1 MPEETGC
8 IHIEIG
14 SEPTCPTPVG
24 GTRARAAAIN
34 FDDLDDDTPFTYDS
48 EGKITAINLKVG
60 KMAYLF
66 TGFRNDVKKTDEV
79 INPGV
84 GLNQFKHGGGWVIYE
99 RTQEQKN
106 NIEKLARGKF
116 VLVLENKGKD
126 ADALEVLGSKC
137 GVEIVAGPIRNA
149 HENGGFFIMNF
160 ATIDGE
166 FEPKLPQTLGAT
178 YAAGVTILENLLG
191 S

>member
-1 MPEETGC
+1 MACDT
-8 IHIEIG
+8 ITIG
-14 SEPTCPTPVG
+14 SEADCSALPSG
-24 GTRARAAAIN
+24 GTRARAIVIN
-34 FDDLDDDTPFTYDS
+34 LDDFDEDAPFTENAD
-48 EGKITAINLKVG
+48 GKITAINLKPG
-60 KMAYLF
+60 KSGHLF

-84 GLNQFKHGGGWVIYE
+84 GLNQFKHGAGWVIYE

-116 VLVLENKGKD
+116 AVILENKGKD
-126 ADALEVLGSKC
+126 ADALEIIGLRV
-137 GVEIVAGPIRNA
+137 GVEIVPGKIRDA
-149 HENGGFFIMNF
+149 HENGGFFIVNF

-166 FEPKLPQTLGAT
+166 FEPKLPQTVGAT
-178 YAAGVTILENLLG
+178 YALGIVIADALAG